1 MRRHRRD
8 HPGARIVVTGC
19 AAQIDPSS
27 WQGMAEVDAVIGNH
41 EKLDP
46 ATWTRLAG
54 RNADETMVAVGDI
67 MTVRETAPHLLEG
80 LIHRIFCRFSNF
92 SSRSCTFCIIPYGRG
107 NNRSVPMAVI
117 IDQVARL
124 ADSGIAEVVLTGVD
138 ITSWGSDFEGNQDG
152 KTGLGLLVREILA
165 QVPGLPQLRL
175 SSIDP
180 SEIDVI
186 DIALAENDRRMPHL
200 HLSGTAW

>member
-1 MRRHRRD
+1 MISRHSEAAGLGDTIIVNTCAVTAEAEKQARQAVRRHRRD

-80 LIHRIFCRFSNF
+80 LIHAPVLFCRFSKAV
-92 SSRSCTFCIIPYGRG
+92 IIVAP
-107 NNRSVPMAVI
+107 SALFPMAV
-117 IDQVARL
+117 A
-124 ADSGIAEVVLTGVD
+124 T
-138 ITSWGSDFEGNQDG
+138 T
-152 KTGLGLLVREILA
+152 
-165 QVPGLPQLRL
+165 
-175 SSIDP
+175 
-180 SEIDVI
+180 
-186 DIALAENDRRMPHL
+186 DRCR
-200 HLSGTAW
+200 WR